1 MLLARILAVISP
13 LFLGGLFFTLFFKE
27 KSFYLILLL
36 SGGLTFLSIFWLLHK
51 SGQIKKIS
59 AYIFYLL
66 MSLFLTAGFLFFF
79 MFLEDQ
85 LIKVATF
92 ILAVFTLF
100 YYYQQLFSYFIKKPL
115 VNAGDWPL
123 NLNFPETVII
133 FFWSMVFFGLRDF
146 LSFSAWLLCLVVL
159 ILVFSVN
166 GLVQT
171 VIYQKSQPIL
181 FNLAL
186 AVIMAEFFWAFLSL
200 SLVYYLKGLLLTF
213 IYLGLQM
220 TREIYSRKIENKHLL
235 RNYLLVILALV
246 LAILFSARWF

>member
-13 LFLGGLFFTLFFKE
+13 LFSGGLFFILFFKE

-36 SGGLTFLSIFWLLHK
+36 SGCLTLLSIFWLLKK
-51 SGQIKKIS
+51 SGQVKKIS

-66 MSLFLTAGFLFFF
+66 MGLLLTAGFLLFF

-85 LIKVATF
+85 LIKVAAL
-92 ILAVFTLF
+92 ILAIFALF

-123 NLNFPETVII
+123 NLNFPETVIV
-133 FFWSMVFFGLRDF
+133 FFWSMVLFGLKDF
-146 LSFSAWLLCLVVL
+146 LSFPAWLLCLAVL

-166 GLVQT
+166 WLVQT
-171 VIYQKSQPIL
+171 VIYQKSQPVL
-181 FNLAL
+181 FSLAL
-186 AVIMAEFFWAFLSL
+186 AVMMAEFFWAFLSL
-200 SLVYYLKGLLLTF
+200 SLVYYLKGLLLTL

-220 TREIYSRKIENKHLL
+220 TREIYSRKIENRHLL
-235 RNYLLVILALV
+235 RNYLLVILAVV